1 MEHGVEYNRDALLLS
16 AAQFQSLLMAQFKV
30 TVMNWMPHCESLV
43 IMATNWYQR
52 VHHSELV
59 SPMAKEEGNGQKWIP
74 LAN

>member
-1 MEHGVEYNRDALLLS
+1 
-16 AAQFQSLLMAQFKV
+16 MAQFKV

-74 LAN
+74 LANVSLSKTIFKIERTGNFVMVPSN